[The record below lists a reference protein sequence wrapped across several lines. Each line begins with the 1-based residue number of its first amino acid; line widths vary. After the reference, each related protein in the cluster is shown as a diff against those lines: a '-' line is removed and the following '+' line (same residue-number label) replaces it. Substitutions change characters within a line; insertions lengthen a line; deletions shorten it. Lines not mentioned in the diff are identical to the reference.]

1 MSPKKRNEAIRAGAR
16 QAAAQLKPAAERAKP
31 LAKSTSEAARRQ
43 IRKTRAWAAP
53 RVRRS
58 GQSLQDKVA
67 PKVAT
72 MLSSAAKRIDPA
84 QPRQRQWTRPAG
96 LATVTAVGGAV
107 AAFLRGRR
115 KPAVTASRK
124 ADSMKT
130 DSMKT
135 DSMKTDSSKA
145 DSIQPSGNGQGND
158 LDSETRMN
166 SEA

>member
-1 MSPKKRNEAIRAGAR
+1 MSPKKRNDPIRAGVR
-16 QAAAQLKPAAERAKP
+16 QAAAQLKPTAERAKP
-31 LAKSTSEAARRQ
+31 LAKSTREAALRQ

-53 RVRRS
+53 RVERS
-58 GQSLQDKVA
+58 GQSLQGTVA

-96 LATVTAVGGAV
+96 LATVTAAGGAI

-130 DSMKT
+130 DS
-135 DSMKTDSSKA
+135 SKA
-145 DSIQPSGNGQGND
+145 GSIQPSGNGQGND
-158 LDSETRMN
+158 LDSETRTN

>member
-1 MSPKKRNEAIRAGAR
+1 MSPKKRNEAMRASAR
-16 QAAAQLKPAAERAKP
+16 QAAAQLKSLAERAKP
-31 LAKSTSEAARRQ
+31 LANSTREAARRQ

-53 RVRRS
+53 RVKRS
-58 GQSLQDKVA
+58 GQSLQDTVA

-84 QPRQRQWTRPAG
+84 QPRRRQWTKPAG
-96 LATVTAVGGAV
+96 LATVTAAGGAV

-130 DSMKT
+130 E
-135 DSMKTDSSKA
+135 SSKA
-145 DSIQPSGNGQGND
+145 EPIQPSGNGQGND